1 MIQVVGGKFP
11 RQKRLVAKKLTD
23 DDRNAFAATDAE
35 HIMIMKVM
43 KNDDDDV
50 HMGEEAD

>member
-1 MIQVVGGKFP
+1 M
-11 RQKRLVAKKLTD
+11 TD

-43 KNDDDDV
+43 KDDDDDV
-50 HMGEEAD
+50 HMGEEDDDDDDDDDVHMGEDAD